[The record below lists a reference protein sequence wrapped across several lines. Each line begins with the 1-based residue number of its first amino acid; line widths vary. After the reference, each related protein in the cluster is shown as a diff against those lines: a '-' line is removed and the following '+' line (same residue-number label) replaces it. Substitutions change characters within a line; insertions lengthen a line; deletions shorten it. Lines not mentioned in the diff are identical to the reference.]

1 MKLNSAAVPA
11 TDYLRALEQIPP
23 LADSLDDT
31 LAGYDAVVDG
41 PGKFIMLRWD
51 VGNAE
56 DTELRPVDP
65 PLPLDLTA

>member
-1 MKLNSAAVPA
+1 VL
-11 TDYLRALEQIPP
+11 
-23 LADSLDDT
+23 
-31 LAGYDAVVDG
+31 DG

-65 PLPLDLTA
+65 PLDLDIAP